1 MMLSIR
7 GNWAAAKDEH
17 DAYVR
22 EQLAQ
27 GILRHASRAA
37 VRVQLQAIVECL
49 AAEKGANLK
58 ALVAVIP
65 AYAAVTENLSTA
77 QITAFHLWAGIG
89 NSKKP
94 PGKPPVPFSGY
105 LLRIEPINKKA
116 HANVIQCFI
125 AQRATL
131 ADPDDQAALVR
142 HIDADLVQCGG
153 LAPAKYRTSRFN
165 PYVKNFSSMAA
176 ADPLTADFL
185 RSLNPEI
192 GVMPFNELRKTNAE
206 LARFRRL
213 CKDDDVRDQFH
224 KNIVGVFDYDAFT
237 TKKESWDAFDLC
249 RASITRTCPY
259 CNQAYAFTVVRKEDG
274 KGFRPTLDHFL
285 PQHLYPHLA
294 LSLDN
299 LIPSCYTCN
308 ANLKHKIDFDSLP
321 HLHPLTD
328 DEHIGFTLEM
338 ANCWDPDN
346 PDKQAKAD
354 FLELISNF
362 DNVKDDARLKM
373 TIQPKS
379 AEAVRSAETFLIEER
394 YAENLP
400 EALGF
405 VWLHVRSIHTVLANL
420 GLKEEHIL
428 RFDPT
433 RYQDSLL
440 GKMYAGLHTQ
450 FKRP

>member
-7 GNWAAAKDEH
+7 GNWAAAEKKHED
-17 DAYVR
+17 YVC
-22 EQLAQ
+22 EQLAR
-27 GILRHASRAA
+27 GIQRHVSRAA
-37 VRVQLQAIVECL
+37 VGPQLEAIVRCL
-49 AAEKGANLK
+49 ASQKRVDLK

-65 AYAAVTENLSTA
+65 AYVDVTENLNA
-77 QITAFHLWAGIG
+77 VEVTAFHLRAGLEEGTQPIDNGTVEVCAYLRRIG
-89 NSKKP
+89 S
-94 PGKPPVPFSGY
+94 VA
-105 LLRIEPINKKA
+105 KKA
-116 HANVIQCFI
+116 HDPVIKCFI

-131 ADPDDQAALVR
+131 ASPEDQKALVE

-153 LAPAKYRTSRFN
+153 LAKAKYRTSRFN
-165 PYVKNFSSMAA
+165 PYVKNFAVMTAM
-176 ADPLTADFL
+176 DTLTADFL
-185 RSLNPEI
+185 KSLDKKI
-192 GVMPFNELRKTNAE
+192 GVMPFEELRKTIAD
-206 LARFRRL
+206 LAKFKAL
-213 CKDDDVRDQFH
+213 CKDDDSRKQFH
-224 KNIVGVFDYDAFT
+224 KNITEVFDYDAFT
-237 TKKESWDAFDLC
+237 TKKASWDAFDLC
-249 RASITRTCPY
+249 NASRTRTCPY

-285 PQHLYPHLA
+285 PQHLFPHLA

-308 ANLKHKIDFDSLP
+308 ANLKHQTDFNSLT
-321 HLHPLTD
+321 HLHPLID

-338 ANCWDPDN
+338 ADCWDPGN
-346 PDKQAKAD
+346 PDETAKAD
-354 FLELISNF
+354 FLELIGNF
-362 DNVKDDARLKM
+362 EKVKDDAKLKM
-373 TIQPKS
+373 TISPNSPEAIQS
-379 AEAVRSAETFLIEER
+379 AKTFLIEER

-405 VWLHVRSIHTVLANL
+405 VWLHIRSVHTILADL

-440 GKMYAGLHTQ
+440 GKMYSGLHTQ